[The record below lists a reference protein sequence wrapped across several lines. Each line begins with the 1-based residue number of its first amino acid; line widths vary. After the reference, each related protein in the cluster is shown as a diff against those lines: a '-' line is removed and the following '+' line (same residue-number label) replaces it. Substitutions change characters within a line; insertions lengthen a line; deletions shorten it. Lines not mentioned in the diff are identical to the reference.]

1 LTRLGKLGE
10 EAIIEQWL
18 KVTAA
23 LADVP
28 IESSCFC
35 RLAS

>member
-1 LTRLGKLGE
+1 LTPVGKLGE
-10 EAIIEQWL
+10 AAIIEQWL

-28 IESSCFC
+28 IESC
-35 RLAS
+35 RIES

>member
-1 LTRLGKLGE
+1 LTSPGKLGE
-10 EAIIEQWL
+10 AAIIEQWL

-28 IESSCFC
+28 IESC
-35 RLAS
+35 RLKS